1 MNILKDRT
9 TWIAIFIL
17 ALGGLYYWLIIDQER
32 VDEMVFLEESDFEL
46 TGDVTEWSEKYNRLL
61 LKWRGTSKHVKTLQK
76 QTSAHYTKYNAK
88 VDSVNNTFEKLDFK
102 LDQINENLSN
112 RIDNMGDDLE
122 SLSEEFSS
130 YKRTTQRDVRK
141 INKTLEGLRQDID
154 ALTKVVQEE
163 L

>member
-9 TWIAIFIL
+9 IWIAILIL
-17 ALGGLYYWLIIDQER
+17 VLAGLYYWIVVDQSR
-32 VDEMVFLEESDFEL
+32 VDEMKDLESSDFEL
-46 TGDVTEWSEKYNRLL
+46 TGDVTEWSEAYKRLE
-61 LKWRGTSKHVKTLQK
+61 LKWRGTSKHVKTLQEE
-76 QTSAHYTKYNAK
+76 THLHYDSYNTK
-88 VDSVNNTFEKLDFK
+88 VDSVNNAFERLEFK

-112 RIDNMGDDLE
+112 KIENLGDNIE

-141 INKTLEGLRQDID
+141 INKTLQGLREDID
-154 ALTKVVQEE
+154 AINKKIEEE